1 MSLPD
6 STAKGA
12 GEILIGFCA
21 VPDREAAERIA
32 RALVDERLAACVNIL
47 PHVVSVYRWQGN
59 VERSEELL
67 LLIKTTRQV
76 RLDDLKDR
84 LLTLHPYDVPEFLLV
99 PVASGLDKY
108 VAWVTQ
114 SVAAPAGEQA

>member
-1 MSLPD
+1 VSLPVPD
-6 STAKGA
+6 DLRA
-12 GEILIGFCA
+12 GEILIGFCT
-21 VPDREAAERIA
+21 VPDRDSAERIA
-32 RALVDERLAACVNIL
+32 HALVTERLAACVNII
-47 PHVVSVYRWQGN
+47 PQVVSVYRWEGK
-59 VERSEELL
+59 VEQSEELL

-76 RLDDLKDR
+76 RADLLRDR

-114 SVAAPAGEQA
+114 SVGAMEGEP

>member
-1 MSLPD
+1 MSLPLPD
-6 STAKGA
+6 NPKA
-12 GEILIGFCA
+12 GEILIGFCT
-21 VPDREAAERIA
+21 VPDRDSAERIA
-32 RALVDERLAACVNIL
+32 ATLVTERLAACVNII
-47 PHVVSVYRWQGN
+47 PQVVSVYRWQGQ
-59 VERSEELL
+59 VERSDELL

-76 RLDDLKDR
+76 PADVLRDR

-114 SVAAPAGEQA
+114 SVGAMAGENP

>member
-1 MSLPD
+1 MSLPE
-6 STAKGA
+6 STEMSA
-12 GEILIGFCA
+12 GEILIGFCT
-21 VPDREAAERIA
+21 VPDRDSADKIA
-32 RALVDERLAACVNIL
+32 RALVHERLAACVNII
-47 PHVVSVYRWQGN
+47 PQVISVYRWQGK

-114 SVAAPAGEQA
+114 SVGTPAGEQA